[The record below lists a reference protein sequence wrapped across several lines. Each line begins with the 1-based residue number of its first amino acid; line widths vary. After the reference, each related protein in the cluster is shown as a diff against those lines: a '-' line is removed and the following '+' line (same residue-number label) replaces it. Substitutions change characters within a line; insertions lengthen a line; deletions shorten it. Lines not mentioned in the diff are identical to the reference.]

1 MLPVIHGIFAGI
13 FIILGI
19 VFLSGKGLFL
29 IAGYNTA
36 SKAEKAEIDEK
47 KLCKYV
53 GILTLLF
60 AGCFLLL
67 MASDIF
73 DQMWL
78 LWFGLG
84 LFFVIAIGGAIYIN
98 TGNRLKK

>member
-1 MLPVIHGIFAGI
+1 MLPVIHGIFAGVC
-13 FIILGI
+13 IILGV
-19 VFLSGKGLFL
+19 VFFCGKGSFL

-36 SKAEKAEIDEK
+36 SKAEKEEIDEK

-53 GILTLLF
+53 GILTFLF

-78 LWFGLG
+78 LWLGLG
-84 LFFVIAIGGAIYIN
+84 LFFVIAIGGAVYLN